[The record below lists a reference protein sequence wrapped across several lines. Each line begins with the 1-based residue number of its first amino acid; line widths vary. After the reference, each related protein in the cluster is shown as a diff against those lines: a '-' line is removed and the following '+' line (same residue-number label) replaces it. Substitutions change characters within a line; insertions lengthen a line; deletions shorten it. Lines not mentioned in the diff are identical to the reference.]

1 MVASAVQVAKRTLL
15 ATMRAVALSFGM
27 VLTCN
32 RDSSDKDVVVNFRKL
47 ALRVHPDR
55 PGGSTAQQGRLNDA
69 RAAWED
75 VLGSSKKAGRPKN
88 NHEDRRKPCADPGA
102 DGILMQVAVPARAAR
117 NTSCILQRPC
127 LRTWVSTQASRSGV
141 ASLSLLPTVSSRG
154 CRKNDCPLHR
164 DVVLETPLRRYE
176 SSCHSK
182 IQKSTHQK

>member
-75 VLGSSKKAGRPKN
+75 VRASAQNAGRPKN
-88 NHEDRRKPCADPGA
+88 TDDRPVLIGFSCKSSCPPVRT
-102 DGILMQVAVPARAAR
+102 AR
-117 NTSCILQRPC
+117 NT
-127 LRTWVSTQASRSGV
+127 G
-141 ASLSLLPTVSSRG
+141 
-154 CRKNDCPLHR
+154 
-164 DVVLETPLRRYE
+164 
-176 SSCHSK
+176 
-182 IQKSTHQK
+182 